1 MEETTA
7 QEETQ
12 QLPAVDFISYLTNL
26 VETGRLYLEG
36 IPNPE
41 TQEVVINLPL
51 VKHIIDTIE
60 MLEEKTKGNLTA
72 PEANFLA
79 NTLYELRMS
88 YVRVINTHQAAQA
101 ETAADS
107 TETEEIPAEE
117 TTTPTE
123 EETPTG
129 ETAAEASTDETEN
142 DSEPE
147 TQ

>member
-7 QEETQ
+7 QEEAQ
-12 QLPAVDFISYLTNL
+12 QLPPVDFISYLANL

-41 TQEVVINLPL
+41 TSEVVTNLPL

-79 NTLYELRMS
+79 NTLYELRMG
-88 YVRVINTHQAAQA
+88 YVRAISRQ
-101 ETAADS
+101 ETAAQ
-107 TETEEIPAEE
+107 EE
-117 TTTPTE
+117 TPADE
-123 EETPTG
+123 EETPT
-129 ETAAEASTDETEN
+129 DETE
-142 DSEPE
+142 E
-147 TQ
+147 TKEGVSTDNTENAS

>member
-7 QEETQ
+7 QQEAQ
-12 QLPAVDFISYLTNL
+12 QVPPVDFISYLMNL

-41 TQEVVINLPL
+41 TDEVVINLPL

-79 NTLYELRMS
+79 NTLYELRMG
-88 YVRVINTHQAAQA
+88 YVRVLSRQEAATTKQ
-101 ETAADS
+101 
-107 TETEEIPAEE
+107 TEGD
-117 TTTPTE
+117 TPTTE
-123 EETPTG
+123 K
-129 ETAAEASTDETEN
+129 EASVEEN
-142 DSEPE
+142 ESAS
-147 TQ
+147 

>member
-12 QLPAVDFISYLTNL
+12 QLPAVDFISYLANL

-41 TQEVVINLPL
+41 TEEVVINLPL

-60 MLEEKTKGNLTA
+60 MLEEKTQGNLTA

-88 YVRVINTHQAAQA
+88 YIRVVSSQEAAAQEEA
-101 ETAADS
+101 AADS
-107 TETEEIPAEE
+107 
-117 TTTPTE
+117 TE
-123 EETPTG
+123 EETPT
-129 ETAAEASTDETEN
+129 EETEVEAPSN
-142 DSEPE
+142 ETETVSEPE
-147 TQ
+147 AS